1 MIHKGWRRFKP
12 HTLPLRQAEQMGREV
27 DIYTRVEIRLGLVGI
42 RKKLW
47 RVRDPAEL
55 NNIADTAKSQ
65 AKSLDSQNVSLEIRA
80 EAWLYALAL
89 QAPRAAKAQQEMD
102 KHPHGYSDKNARLY
116 ELIDF
121 NDTFVATVLTL
132 PVGYADGFVEMAK
145 QLMDKFCRQAAAR
158 CFSNQQYEAIVHG
171 LSREIAVYRGAVEQ
185 GFAAEMTPRSVDALG
200 VDMVISDTE
209 KNIGVN
215 IDVKTRSSYHYRLLD
230 LMHEGRID
238 QWRVENGERQGFCPV
253 VNEHDNGAV
262 LVYLLRIDHAEI
274 GEIRNFSFVDSS
286 KLGDIL
292 RVIVDDALSSM
303 DSADSG
309 EYQTPSRHPR

>member
-1 MIHKGWRRFKP
+1 MIHRGWRQFKP
-12 HTLPLRQAEQMGREV
+12 HTLPLRQAEASGDQI
-27 DIYTRVEIRLGLVGI
+27 DIYTRVEIRLGLVGV

-55 NNIADTAKSQ
+55 NNLADTAKAQ
-65 AKSLDSQNVSLEIRA
+65 ARSLDSQNVSLEIRA

-89 QAPRAAKAQQEMD
+89 QAPRAAKAQQAMD
-102 KHPHGYSDKNARLY
+102 KHPHGYNDKNARLY

-132 PVGYADGFVEMAK
+132 PIDYIGDFTDSAK
-145 QLMDKFCRQAAAR
+145 RLMDKFCKEAAAR

-171 LSREIAVYRGAVEQ
+171 LSREIAVYRGALEQ
-185 GFAAEMTPRSVDALG
+185 GFDAEMTPRSIDALG
-200 VDMVISDTE
+200 IDMVISDTE
-209 KNIGVN
+209 KNVGVN

-230 LMHEGRID
+230 LLHEGRID
-238 QWRVENGERQGFCPV
+238 QRRVDDGERQGFCPV
-253 VNEHDNGAV
+253 INEHDNGAV

-274 GEIRNFSFVDSS
+274 GEIKDFSFVDSS

-292 RVIVDDALSSM
+292 RVIVDDALSAMS
-303 DSADSG
+303 
-309 EYQTPSRHPR
+309 